1 MGAVARAEQF
11 EQRARK
17 PQARGKLRVIAS
29 IFAVRGIR
37 KQLAEVARTIDLA
50 AARAEAIASLASS
63 MDRSEE
69 HSSSKAALVADH
81 RRRTRRFVRLHRL
94 GGGVMDHSEYD
105 NALRAL
111 AVWAQTDSEE
121 ISDDTRLCVGAIMGT
136 VDVYRAEMAKPHPRL
151 SCLRVALKALAG
163 ALRDRMGE

>member
-69 HSSSKAALVADH
+69 HSSPFICGDCAGELWRGSASSRVKE
-81 RRRTRRFVRLHRL
+81 
-94 GGGVMDHSEYD
+94 SE
-105 NALRAL
+105 
-111 AVWAQTDSEE
+111 
-121 ISDDTRLCVGAIMGT
+121 
-136 VDVYRAEMAKPHPRL
+136 
-151 SCLRVALKALAG
+151 
-163 ALRDRMGE
+163 